1 MIEIACRSGNSQFL
15 NKPSPLKNWLKI
27 GSVAFGIS
35 CGCTLPFTQ
44 NLAQSALI
52 GLATVPGMATSLVV
66 KSRQRRQQVNR
77 QLEREKLRLREL
89 QHRGGILNQQL
100 EIGQKNR
107 QEIEDRVSQLQSLA
121 ASLRDRFDRD
131 RDRQQQLE
139 RQLAVLAI
147 YYQEQESIATNLESK
162 IQAQQAYLLEV
173 ENTASAPVQSTQV
186 SLETTE
192 ERAKIVLTDLQ
203 VEIDRS
209 LVTQQDLEL
218 QIQQL
223 QDRIALEHE
232 QLNRSIS
239 AQHSVIVT
247 LDLAIESRQQDC
259 RNAKLEF
266 EKLDDAIAAKMPE
279 LASQEQKLADLKLQL
294 SETELALQSKQV
306 QLGALAGAEISIEN
320 IHNESLDL
328 LSDSRLQRELK
339 IAQLELS
346 SRQAELDNLELKI
359 QARAKSIDEAES
371 DKYRPTFEP
380 QPPTIAR
387 EIDTISATDAWYDRF
402 IDNPHLTVLKHLEK
416 HGTITEA
423 EASSKLGN
431 ARSVRQFAN
440 KLAEYVPNLPF
451 AIRVESS
458 PQGNR
463 YIKEDRH

>member
-1 MIEIACRSGNSQFL
+1 L
-15 NKPSPLKNWLKI
+15 NKPSSIKNWLKI
-27 GSVAFGIS
+27 GSVAFGVS

-52 GLATVPGMATSLVV
+52 GLATVPGMAASMVV
-66 KSRQRRQQVNR
+66 KSRQRRQQVYR
-77 QLEREKLRLREL
+77 QLQRGKLRLQQL
-89 QHRGGILNQQL
+89 QHRGAILARQL
-100 EIGQKNR
+100 EIGHQHQ
-107 QEIEDRVSQLQSLA
+107 QEIEMRVAQLHSLA
-121 ASLRDRFDRD
+121 ANVNDRIDRD

-173 ENTASAPVQSTQV
+173 EQTGSFQVQSAQI
-186 SLETTE
+186 SLKTTND
-192 ERAKIVLTDLQ
+192 RDSIVLTDLQ
-203 VEIDRS
+203 VKIDLS
-209 LVTQQDLEL
+209 LVIKQELEL
-218 QIQQL
+218 EIQQL
-223 QDRIALEHE
+223 QDRIATEYE
-232 QLNRSIS
+232 QLDRSIS
-239 AQHSVIVT
+239 EQHSVIVT
-247 LDLAIESRQQDC
+247 LDLAIESRQQDY
-259 RNAKLEF
+259 RNAQMEIDKLNN
-266 EKLDDAIAAKMPE
+266 AIATKMPE
-279 LASQEQKLADLKLQL
+279 LASQEQKLVDLKLQL

-306 QLGALAGAEISIEN
+306 ELGALAGAERSIEN
-320 IHNESLDL
+320 IQDEYLDL

-346 SRQAELDNLELKI
+346 SRQAELDNLKLKI
-359 QARAKSIDEAES
+359 YASAQSIDAAES
-371 DKYRPTFEP
+371 DRYRSIFEP
-380 QPPTIAR
+380 QPPNIVGGASPLENR
-387 EIDTISATDAWYDRF
+387 EIDLSSATDIWYNSL
-402 IDNPHLTVLKHLEK
+402 IDNPHLTVLKHIEK

-440 KLAEYVPNLPF
+440 KLEEYAPILPF